1 MSLHITD
8 TETEKLAAE
17 IAEMTGD
24 TKAGAVREAL
34 REKKKRLER
43 RTGPKERPRSM
54 QEWLER
60 EVWPLIPEEERG
72 KPLTKEE
79 VEDMLGFGP
88 GGSPLAVRRGGRAGD
103 RSTDPLRDGDGC
115 DRTFRR

>member
-1 MSLHITD
+1 MDLHITD

-34 REKKKRLER
+34 REKKKRLDLR
-43 RTGPKERPRSM
+43 SGPKGRPRSM
-54 QEWLER
+54 QKWLEE

-72 KPLTKEE
+72 QPPMSKEE
-79 VEDMLGFGP
+79 IEEILGLGE
-88 GGSPLAVRRGGRAGD
+88 GGV
-103 RSTDPLRDGDGC
+103 
-115 DRTFRR
+115 